1 MSWRPVRAALRGKR
15 RALAALTVWSA
26 VEGIPALVSGLFVAA
41 SVDRGFA
48 AGRPGTGLAWLGAYA
63 LVMALGAVA
72 TRRCVLWLGVVVEP
86 LRDELLPSVVAGL
99 LRAGA
104 VARRADAKA
113 VARITQHVEAARDV
127 AAGLLLNARHVV
139 TSMVFAVAGLMSIA
153 PGLVLPV
160 AVPLLLTVG
169 GLALLVRR
177 LAVRQAEVMGAD
189 EDIAQSAERVMAGMR
204 DIVSLGAEE
213 RAAAAPGRAIAT
225 QVALTRGLSRLG
237 AVRDLLVSCGGT
249 VPIVLVLLA
258 APALLRE
265 GRLTA
270 GTILGVVTYLT
281 VNIQP
286 ALRLL
291 VNSVLM
297 PGVRLSVILR
307 HLAEAEPPA
316 EPPAEPGP
324 ASEAVPRDPLD
335 LRLAGVTFAY
345 GESGEPI
352 VRDLHL
358 TVPWGEHL
366 AIVGPSGVGK
376 STLADLMTGL
386 VEPTAGRVTLGGV
399 DPARA
404 PQKQLRE
411 LVTLIPQEAYLFAG
425 TLRENLLYLC
435 HDLPDKEIH
444 AAALEMGL
452 DRLIERAGGL
462 DARIGPGGLVLSPA
476 ERQLVALTRVHLSRA
491 AVLVLDEATCHLD
504 PAAEE
509 RAELA
514 LAARAGTLVVIAHR
528 ISSAMR
534 ADRVLVLDGQGPA
547 IGGHEELLAISD
559 RYAELIEH
567 WQAGDSA
574 GAAGAAAGT
583 NRWKEE

>member
-1 MSWRPVRAALRGKR
+1 MSWRPVRVALRGKR

-26 VEGIPALVSGLFVAA
+26 VEGVPALVSGLFVAA

-113 VARITQHVEAARDV
+113 VAQITQHVEAARDV

-139 TSMVFAVAGLMSIA
+139 TSVVFAVAGLMSVA

-160 AVPLLLTVG
+160 AVPLLLTIG
-169 GLALLVRR
+169 GLALLIRR

-189 EDIAQSAERVMAGMR
+189 EGIAQSTERVMAGMR

-213 RAAAAPGRAIAT
+213 RAAAAPSRAIAT
-225 QVALTRGLSRLG
+225 HVALTRGLSRLG
-237 AVRDLLVSCGGT
+237 AARDLLVSCGGT
-249 VPIVLVLLA
+249 VPIALVLLA
-258 APALLRE
+258 APTLLRE
-265 GRLTA
+265 GRLTV
-270 GTILGVVTYLT
+270 GTILGVITYLT

-307 HLAEAEPPA
+307 HLAEAEPLPA
-316 EPPAEPGP
+316 SGP
-324 ASEAVPRDPLD
+324 ASGAAPRDPLD

-352 VRDLHL
+352 VRGLHL

-386 VEPTAGRVTLGGV
+386 VKPTAGRVTLGGA

-404 PQKQLRE
+404 PLKQVRE
-411 LVTLIPQEAYLFAG
+411 LVALIPQEAYLFAG
-425 TLRENLLYLC
+425 TLRENLLYLR
-435 HDLPDKEIH
+435 HDLPDEEIH

-452 DRLIERAGGL
+452 DRVIERAGGL
-462 DARIGPGGLVLSPA
+462 DARIGPGGLILSPA

-491 AVLVLDEATCHLD
+491 GVLVLDEATCHLD

-514 LAARAGTLVVIAHR
+514 LSARPGTLVVVAHR

-534 ADRVLVLDGQGPA
+534 ADRVLVLDGQGPV